1 MNYFSILFLLSF
13 LHTIFTNQDFILTST
28 NYFHHIYCNDNFYIK
43 INSIKFF
50 YNQYNCTIVLH
61 QHEKMKNICL
71 NQSSCIL
78 NLKTF
83 LFSHVQHYIT
93 ECRTIK
99 LKSIRLN
106 YTCVNETFK
115 SINRKNY
122 SILIYT
128 KNTIILCISIII
140 VISLL
145 ALFCSYLRHF
155 SIDKQENNT
164 QLINDNKIK
173 QEYEMKNLLIVE
185 SSSLSTLTSLNNK
198 NIITNPSE
206 YDNLIKIEHLSPL
219 KVKFNENYQM

>member
-1 MNYFSILFLLSF
+1 
-13 LHTIFTNQDFILTST
+13 
-28 NYFHHIYCNDNFYIK
+28 
-43 INSIKFF
+43 
-50 YNQYNCTIVLH
+50 
-61 QHEKMKNICL
+61 MKNICS

-115 SINRKNY
+115 SINIRTQPRKNY

-128 KNTIILCISIII
+128 KNTIILCVSIII
-140 VISLL
+140 FVSLL
-145 ALFCSYLRHF
+145 ALLCSYLRHF
-155 SIDKQENNT
+155 SIDEQGNDT
-164 QLINDNKIK
+164 QVIYDHQTK

-185 SSSLSTLTSLNNK
+185 SSSSSTLTSLNNK

-206 YDNLIKIEHLSPL
+206 YDNLIKIEQLSPL
-219 KVKFNENYQM
+219 KVKFTENYQIK

>member
-1 MNYFSILFLLSF
+1 
-13 LHTIFTNQDFILTST
+13 
-28 NYFHHIYCNDNFYIK
+28 
-43 INSIKFF
+43 
-50 YNQYNCTIVLH
+50 
-61 QHEKMKNICL
+61 MKNICL

>member
-1 MNYFSILFLLSF
+1 
-13 LHTIFTNQDFILTST
+13 
-28 NYFHHIYCNDNFYIK
+28 
-43 INSIKFF
+43 
-50 YNQYNCTIVLH
+50 
-61 QHEKMKNICL
+61 MKNICI

-83 LFSHVQHYIT
+83 LFSHIQHYIT

-106 YTCVNETFK
+106 YTCVNQTLK

-145 ALFCSYLRHF
+145 ALFCSYLRNF

-185 SSSLSTLTSLNNK
+185 SSSSSTLTSLNNK

-219 KVKFNENYQM
+219 KVKFTENYQIK